1 MAIARCTL
9 DDVDDWLFLRR
20 ALWPDDSDAL
30 HREHMERVAADD
42 AEHMVAFIAY
52 AGDEPIGL
60 AEARVQRDRF
70 NGYEIAPVAIL
81 EGLYV
86 VTPYRRRDTA
96 RALLAA
102 VESWARTRYCTQL
115 MADPIEKS
123 AARPGTGE
131 RPMLF
136 RKPLF

>member
-30 HREHMERVAADD
+30 HREHMERVSDD
-42 AEHMVAFIAY
+42 DTERMVAFIAY

-60 AEARVQRDRF
+60 AEARIQRDHF

-81 EGLYV
+81 EGLFV
-86 VTPYRRRDTA
+86 VAAYRRRDTA

-102 VESWARTRYCTQL
+102 VESWARTRYCTEL
-115 MADPIEKS
+115 MSDPMEES
-123 AARPGTGE
+123 TARPDNGE

-136 RKPLF
+136 RKRLF